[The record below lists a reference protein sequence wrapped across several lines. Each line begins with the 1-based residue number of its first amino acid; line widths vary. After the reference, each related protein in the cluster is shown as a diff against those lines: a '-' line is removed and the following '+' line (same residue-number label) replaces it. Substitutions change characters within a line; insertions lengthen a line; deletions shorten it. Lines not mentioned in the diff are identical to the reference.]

1 MAESAIVGTAVGL
14 AIRGYRAVCEI
25 QFDGFVYP
33 AFDQIVSQVAKLHK
47 RSDGAY
53 NMAMVIRIPF
63 QGGIGAIE
71 HHSES
76 PEPYFAQTAG
86 LRVVSCSTPNDAY
99 WMIQQSIEHDDPI
112 IFCEPK
118 SRYWEKGEVDLDAPP
133 AGLFDA
139 VVRREGS
146 DVTLIGYGASMKTAL
161 RAAET
166 AAVEGTSI
174 EVIDARSIA
183 PLDIGVMAK
192 SLEKTGRVVVVQ
204 ESPHTASVGSEIVSE
219 LIAALL
225 LLTEGAG
232 SARERL
238 PRAVSTDA
246 NRRGL
251 PTNGRSD
258 PRRRRSSDGIREL
271 SEEIFLLPDVG
282 EGLTEAEIVTW
293 KVQVGDVVVLNQP
306 LVDIETAKAT
316 VELPSP
322 YAGTVTALHGN
333 VGDVLEVHKPLIT
346 FEVGGGAAAA
356 PAAAAP
362 AAAAPSEP
370 APAKEASDKQE
381 GSVGEGREAVLIG
394 YGVANEDAIV
404 TRKHRRQSGTSTT
417 APGVTAPAAAAP
429 GAPTS
434 SVATLPALAPRSTPP
449 VRLYAKQHGVDISS
463 LTGTGRDGLITRG
476 DVEQALSGAPGV
488 SSPRVTAPITGPNT
502 TSRFVGRELESWST
516 GPEEERIPVKG
527 VLRSM
532 AEAMVQSAFTQP
544 RAAVWVRVDATRTM
558 DLVASL
564 KQQPNLAGVRLSPL
578 AIIAL
583 AVCDAARHFPGINS
597 SFDATANEVI
607 VRRTVNLGIAA
618 DTPRGLIVPNIKGAD
633 QLDLVGMAA
642 ALTVLV
648 DKARAGTTTPN
659 EMIGTTLSIT
669 NVGPF
674 GVDAAIPILPPGTGA
689 ILAVGQIA
697 KAPWVVDDEVV
708 VRQVV
713 ELAMAFD
720 HRQVDGAMASAVL
733 SHIGRFLHDPAAA
746 IIAG

>member
-1 MAESAIVGTAVGL
+1 
-14 AIRGYRAVCEI
+14 
-25 QFDGFVYP
+25 
-33 AFDQIVSQVAKLHK
+33 
-47 RSDGAY
+47 
-53 NMAMVIRIPF
+53 
-63 QGGIGAIE
+63 
-71 HHSES
+71 
-76 PEPYFAQTAG
+76 
-86 LRVVSCSTPNDAY
+86 
-99 WMIQQSIEHDDPI
+99 
-112 IFCEPK
+112 
-118 SRYWEKGEVDLDAPP
+118 
-133 AGLFDA
+133 
-139 VVRREGS
+139 
-146 DVTLIGYGASMKTAL
+146 
-161 RAAET
+161 
-166 AAVEGTSI
+166 
-174 EVIDARSIA
+174 
-183 PLDIGVMAK
+183 
-192 SLEKTGRVVVVQ
+192 
-204 ESPHTASVGSEIVSE
+204 
-219 LIAALL
+219 
-225 LLTEGAG
+225 
-232 SARERL
+232 
-238 PRAVSTDA
+238 
-246 NRRGL
+246 
-251 PTNGRSD
+251 
-258 PRRRRSSDGIREL
+258 L

-346 FEVGGGAAAA
+346 FDVGGSAGAA
-356 PAAAAP
+356 PAAP
-362 AAAAPSEP
+362 AESSEP
-370 APAKEASDKQE
+370 APVKAATDKQE

-404 TRKHRRQSGTSTT
+404 TRKHRRQSGTPTT
-417 APGVTAPAAAAP
+417 APVAAPAAVPA
-429 GAPTS
+429 S
-434 SVATLPALAPRSTPP
+434 SVATLPSLAPRSTPP
-449 VRLYAKQHGVDISS
+449 VRLYAKQHGLDISS
-463 LTGTGRDGLITRG
+463 LTGTGRDGLITRV
-476 DVEQALSGAPGV
+476 DVEQALSGAPGTP
-488 SSPRVTAPITGPNT
+488 SPRVSAPITGPNT

-516 GPEEERIPVKG
+516 GPKEERIPVKG

-558 DLVASL
+558 ELVASL

-578 AIIAL
+578 TIIAL

-597 SFDATANEVI
+597 SFDAAANEVI
-607 VRRTVNLGIAA
+607 VRRSVNLGIAA

-633 QLDLVGMAA
+633 QLDLVGMASA
-642 ALTVLV
+642 MTVLV
-648 DKARAGTTTPN
+648 DKARQGTTTPN

-697 KAPWVVDDEVV
+697 KAPWVVDDAVV

-733 SHIGRFLHDPAAA
+733 AHIGRFLHDPAAA